1 MLNETPELMLYGL
14 LLFLYLLPVLVVAI
28 LLFKL
33 VIWMLLKTLKL
44 AIWLVKNFFVL
55 LWKGILLSFAIA
67 IGRKASG

>member
-1 MLNETPELMLYGL
+1 MLYGL
-14 LLFLYLLPVLVVAI
+14 LLFLFLYLLPVLVVAI
-28 LLFKL
+28 FLFKL

-44 AIWLVKNFFVL
+44 VIWLVKNFFVL

>member
-1 MLNETPELMLYGL
+1 MLYGL

-28 LLFKL
+28 FLFKL

-44 AIWLVKNFFVL
+44 VIWLVKNFFVL

>member
-1 MLNETPELMLYGL
+1 MLYGL

-33 VIWMLLKTLKL
+33 IIWMLLKTLKL
-44 AIWLVKNFFVL
+44 AVWLVKNFFVL

>member
-1 MLNETPELMLYGL
+1 MTKSG
-14 LLFLYLLPVLVVAI
+14 VL
-28 LLFKL
+28 
-33 VIWMLLKTLKL
+33 WMLLKTLKL

>member
-1 MLNETPELMLYGL
+1 MLYGL